1 MLVCDRCDC
10 LIFGHTQ
17 ARSALQKAE
26 THPDRKMQQELALAE
41 PVKQG
46 PKKKP
51 NAMKGDE
58 EDPAEDPIGG
68 SPGGVESVSAAVEG
82 AAAGVG

>member
-1 MLVCDRCDC
+1 MAQQQGDGV
-10 LIFGHTQ
+10 T
-17 ARSALQKAE
+17 
-26 THPDRKMQQELALAE
+26 KMQEALAE
-41 PVKQG
+41 PVTQG
-46 PKKKP
+46 TKKKP

-82 AAAGVG
+82 AAAAGVG